1 MELLNKYNIQ
11 LRLVE
16 ETDADFIIKLR
27 SDESKARFI
36 SKTDSDVNKQKLWIK
51 EYKIREKNKLEF
63 YFIAIDENNHAFATY
78 RVYNIK
84 EHIAEIGSFVSEP
97 DYDIPINVIKVDL
110 IIKSFVFSALGFDQL
125 NFEVRKNNKS
135 VVNYHSKFK
144 PTLVNEDELNYYYI
158 LEKELF
164 NVGKLKFEKLF

>member
-1 MELLNKYNIQ
+1 MESLNKYNIK

-51 EYKIREKNKLEF
+51 EYKIREKNKQEF
-63 YFIAIDENNHAFATY
+63 YFIAIDENNNAFATY

-84 EHIAEIGSFVSEP
+84 EDTAEIGSFVSKP
-97 DYDIPINVIKVDL
+97 DYDIPINVIKVDV
-110 IIKSFVFSALGFDQL
+110 IIKSFVFSTLGFDQL

-164 NVGKLKFEKLF
+164 NAGKLKFEKLF